1 MVQPRTDRDAGRGP
15 YRAMPRPRPHG
26 VAAWAWT
33 ALFAGVA
40 LWEIF
45 LRLDSRILAPATK
58 LWLFPLLLI
67 AFVCVGGALV
77 RLVGAACGALFGRE
91 RARALARPAFALAAG
106 AVVGLEYA

>member
-1 MVQPRTDRDAGRGP
+1 MVQPRTERDTGRGP

-45 LRLDSRILAPATK
+45 LRLDGRVLTPRGM
-58 LWLFPLLLI
+58 LCLFPLLLL
-67 AFVCVGGALV
+67 ACVCVGGALV
-77 RLVGAACGALFGRE
+77 RLVGAGCGALLGRE
-91 RARALARPAFALAAG
+91 RARALARPAFAL
-106 AVVGLEYA
+106 